1 MHLPTLHSVI
11 ANGRPSARTLPEDD
25 AAQQNGFRMIL
36 LIDVVDCD
44 ALHKCIVKP
53 EACRKA
59 LLVQDAGEKN
69 DLFALLMVDDRR
81 AVLVRQGS
89 MNLAAT
95 GGGGMLKLQMF
106 RHQLDKSG
114 IRTKELRFC
123 APGTYATHLAGGG
136 ERFDPQWFAPASF
149 PDIVERF
156 TAWRA
161 GRATW

>member
-11 ANGRPSARTLPEDD
+11 ANGPSSARTLQRNG
-25 AAQQNGFRMIL
+25 ATQQNRFEMIQ
-36 LIDVVDCD
+36 LIDAVDCD

-59 LLVQDAGEKN
+59 VLVQDAGEKN
-69 DLFALLMVDDRR
+69 DLFALILVDDRR

-89 MNLAAT
+89 MNLAVS

-114 IRTKELRFC
+114 IHAKELRFC
-123 APGTYATHLAGGG
+123 APGIYTMHLAGGA
-136 ERFDPQWFAPASF
+136 EQFDPQWFVPASF
-149 PDIVERF
+149 PDVVDRF

>member
-11 ANGRPSARTLPEDD
+11 ATLPHSARTLRRDG
-25 AAQQNGFRMIL
+25 AVQQNRFEMIL

-44 ALHKCIVKP
+44 ALHKCIVRP

-59 LLVQDAGEKN
+59 MLVQDAGEKD
-69 DLFALLMVDDRR
+69 DLFALLMIDDRR

-89 MNLAAT
+89 MNLAAS

-123 APGTYATHLAGGG
+123 APGTYATHLASGA
-136 ERFDPQWFAPASF
+136 EHFDPQWFVPASF
-149 PDIVERF
+149 PDLVDRF

>member
-1 MHLPTLHSVI
+1 MNLPTLHSVI
-11 ANGRPSARTLPEDD
+11 AIEPRSARTLQRDG
-25 AAQQNGFRMIL
+25 AAQQIRFEMIQ
-36 LIDVVDCD
+36 LIDIVDCD

-59 LLVQDAGEKN
+59 VLVQDAGEKN

-89 MNLAAT
+89 MNLAVS

-114 IRTKELRFC
+114 IRAKELRFC
-123 APGTYATHLAGGG
+123 APGTYATHLNADA
-136 ERFDPQWFAPASF
+136 EHFDPQWFVPASF
-149 PDIVERF
+149 PDLVDRF